1 MKLMSSKPP
10 AALLIAWCLLSTV
23 LSGCALFSRPDSER
37 RSTSL
42 MNYLYPG
49 MSGKTETPTIPTL
62 TLPLRVGVAFVPATN
77 DSGKPAAASWDDAAF
92 PEVSRK
98 RLIETVA
105 AQFRSLP
112 FVRAIEIIPTSYLRA
127 GGGFQNLDP
136 IRQLFGVDVIALLS
150 FDQTQNTDRGV
161 LSLTYW
167 TIVGAYVVPAE
178 QNLTLTLLDAAVFDI
193 PSRTLLFRAPGVST
207 VKGDATPVN
216 LSEALRLNSERG
228 FRESATNLVGNL
240 TLELASFQ
248 QRIKERPEEVKVVRA
263 ADYRGGAGA
272 WSGTELLVLCLVG
285 GGAWASRFARAE

>member
-1 MKLMSSKPP
+1 MKLTSPKPP
-10 AALLIAWCLLSTV
+10 VPRLLALCLLSIV
-23 LSGCALFSRPDSER
+23 LSGCAVLSPPRSER
-37 RSTSL
+37 RATSL

-49 MSGKTETPTIPTL
+49 KSGKTESPTLPTL
-62 TLPLRVGVAFVPATN
+62 TVPLRVGVAFVPATG
-77 DSGKPAAASWDDAAF
+77 DSGKPAAASWEDAAF

-112 FVRAIEIIPTSYLRA
+112 FVRAIEIIPTSYLTP
-127 GGGFQNLDP
+127 GGGFKNLDQV
-136 IRQLFGVDVIALLS
+136 RQLFGVDVIALLS
-150 FDQTQNTDRGV
+150 FDQTQNTDRGI

-178 QNLTLTLLDAAVFDI
+178 KNLTLTLLDAAVFDI

-207 VKGDATPVN
+207 VQGDATPVN

-248 QRIKERPEEVKVVRA
+248 QRIKERPEEVKLVRT

-272 WSGTELLVLCLVG
+272 WGVTELLMLCLVG
-285 GGAWASRFARAE
+285 YGAWASRCARPE